1 MRARQRQQKDV
12 STICSLTGMID
23 WTKTYIR
30 WDITVASSNE
40 ARIIE
45 EITLT
50 LLITQYKFNL
60 NFTQIKNIF

>member
-1 MRARQRQQKDV
+1 
-12 STICSLTGMID
+12 MID

-60 NFTQIKNIF
+60 NFTKIKNIF